1 MLIAYRDRSHF
12 SYLQHLNISNNLF
25 FLPFWALI
33 PVENAY
39 LSDEGRDI
47 DIFFSGRYYRH
58 CGRVW
63 DISEFPKA
71 MRMKLNIA
79 ADILERNALPVD
91 SVMQNIM
98 PKFSDEQNEY
108 IRNCFYSSYMMMF
121 EYIKTYRRTKLMNA
135 LLDAGFSVTVWSDSW
150 KNFQQSSKLNFIQA
164 DNTEEILNLYKRSR
178 ILVQDMAEFND
189 GSHSRIGDVTIC
201 GAAIISEYSKYL
213 GEIFTSDELLMFNW
227 SKLDMLPSH
236 VQYLLDHPNE
246 RKHRVRKMFRKVEK
260 YCLSEQAARVVL
272 VNVEKYRNTHL
283 V

>member
-1 MLIAYRDRSHF
+1 
-12 SYLQHLNISNNLF
+12 
-25 FLPFWALI
+25 
-33 PVENAY
+33 
-39 LSDEGRDI
+39 
-47 DIFFSGRYYRH
+47 
-58 CGRVW
+58 
-63 DISEFPKA
+63 
-71 MRMKLNIA
+71 
-79 ADILERNALPVD
+79 
-91 SVMQNIM
+91 
-98 PKFSDEQNEY
+98 
-108 IRNCFYSSYMMMF
+108 MF